1 MAGMDDIDIFDNPF
15 RDPVYEELGFIFDP
29 DRNQYFEVIQD
40 PEYGAMRRYYSPRD
54 REPVPEL
61 SDARIAFDEQLQR
74 EDMARYLAQIGELD
88 RLMSGRIAGRVSDA
102 DISRFRRFKK
112 RKPLY
117 KSGERVFGLPVEKF
131 EVMQAVGK
139 RSDESERKRI
149 NQLIRDMGFDPNASG
164 GVGSLEMD
172 LFRRS
177 Q

>member
-15 RDPVYEELGFIFDP
+15 RDPVYEELGFTFDP

-74 EDMARYLAQIGELD
+74 EDMARYLSQMGALD
-88 RLMSGRIAGRVSDA
+88 GLVGGVSDA
-102 DISRFRRFKK
+102 DMRRFGRSKSKK
-112 RKPLY
+112 MK
-117 KSGERVFGLPVEKF
+117 
-131 EVMQAVGK
+131 GK
-139 RSDESERKRI
+139 K
-149 NQLIRDMGFDPNASG
+149 IRDNKKLKAMKMARLMSEIGFDANANSGG

-177 Q
+177 R

>member
-1 MAGMDDIDIFDNPF
+1 VSGLDDIDIFDNPF

-74 EDMARYLAQIGELD
+74 EDMARYLSQMGALKGLV
-88 RLMSGRIAGRVSDA
+88 GGVSDA
-102 DISRFRRFKK
+102 DMSRFGRSKPKTMK
-112 RKPLY
+112 RKKMRDDKKL
-117 KSGERVFGLPVEKF
+117 
-131 EVMQAVGK
+131 QAMK
-139 RSDESERKRI
+139 MARLMNEI
-149 NQLIRDMGFDPNASG
+149 GFDANANSGG

-177 Q
+177 R

>member
-15 RDPVYEELGFIFDP
+15 RDPVYEELGFTFDP

-61 SDARIAFDEQLQR
+61 SDARMAFDEQLQR
-74 EDMARYLAQIGELD
+74 EDMARYLSQMDALKGLV
-88 RLMSGRIAGRVSDA
+88 GGVSDA
-102 DISRFRRFKK
+102 DMRRFGRSKPKTMKK
-112 RKPLY
+112 MQDNKKL
-117 KSGERVFGLPVEKF
+117 KSMKMARLMSDIGLD
-131 EVMQAVGK
+131 A
-139 RSDESERKRI
+139 
-149 NQLIRDMGFDPNASG
+149 NANSGG

-177 Q
+177 R

>member
-15 RDPVYEELGFIFDP
+15 RDPVYEELGFTFDP

-61 SDARIAFDEQLQR
+61 TDARIAFDEQLQR
-74 EDMARYLAQIGELD
+74 EDMARYLSQMDALKGLV
-88 RLMSGRIAGRVSDA
+88 GGVSDA
-102 DISRFRRFKK
+102 DMRRFGRSKPKTMKK
-112 RKPLY
+112 MQDNKKL
-117 KSGERVFGLPVEKF
+117 KSMKMARLMSDIGLD
-131 EVMQAVGK
+131 A
-139 RSDESERKRI
+139 
-149 NQLIRDMGFDPNASG
+149 NANSGG

-177 Q
+177 R

>member
-61 SDARIAFDEQLQR
+61 SDARIAFDKQLQR
-74 EDMARYLAQIGELD
+74 EDMARYLSQMGALD
-88 RLMSGRIAGRVSDA
+88 GSVGGVSDA
-102 DISRFRRFKK
+102 DISRFGRLKPKTMKSKK
-112 RKPLY
+112 
-117 KSGERVFGLPVEKF
+117 
-131 EVMQAVGK
+131 M
-139 RSDESERKRI
+139 
-149 NQLIRDMGFDPNASG
+149 RDNNKLKAMKMARLMNDIGFDANASG

-172 LFRRS
+172 FFRPSR
-177 Q
+177 

>member
-15 RDPVYEELGFIFDP
+15 RDPVYEELGFTFDP

-74 EDMARYLAQIGELD
+74 EDMARYLSQMGALD
-88 RLMSGRIAGRVSDA
+88 GLVGGVSDA
-102 DISRFRRFKK
+102 DMKLFNRSKPKTMK
-112 RKPLY
+112 RK
-117 KSGERVFGLPVEKF
+117 K
-131 EVMQAVGK
+131 MQGDKKLQAMK
-139 RSDESERKRI
+139 MARLMNDI
-149 NQLIRDMGFDPNASG
+149 GFDANANSGG

-177 Q
+177 R

>member
-15 RDPVYEELGFIFDP
+15 RDPVYEELGFTFDP

-61 SDARIAFDEQLQR
+61 SDARMAFDEQLQR
-74 EDMARYLAQIGELD
+74 EDMARYLSQMGALD
-88 RLMSGRIAGRVSDA
+88 GLVGGVSDA
-102 DISRFRRFKK
+102 DMSRFGRSKPKTMK
-112 RKPLY
+112 RKKMRDDKKL
-117 KSGERVFGLPVEKF
+117 
-131 EVMQAVGK
+131 QAMK
-139 RSDESERKRI
+139 MARLMNEI
-149 NQLIRDMGFDPNASG
+149 GFDANTNSGG

-177 Q
+177 R

>member
-1 MAGMDDIDIFDNPF
+1 MSNLDGIDIFDNPF

-61 SDARIAFDEQLQR
+61 SDARMAFDEQLQR
-74 EDMARYLAQIGELD
+74 EDMARYLSQMGALGGLV
-88 RLMSGRIAGRVSDA
+88 GGVSDA
-102 DISRFRRFKK
+102 DMSRFGRLKAKTMKNKK
-112 RKPLY
+112 MRDDKKL
-117 KSGERVFGLPVEKF
+117 KASQMARL
-131 EVMQAVGK
+131 M
-139 RSDESERKRI
+139 SEI
-149 NQLIRDMGFDPNASG
+149 GFDPNASG

-177 Q
+177 R

>member
-15 RDPVYEELGFIFDP
+15 RDPVYEELGFTFDP

-61 SDARIAFDEQLQR
+61 TDARIAFDEQLQR
-74 EDMARYLAQIGELD
+74 EDMARYLSQMDALKGLV
-88 RLMSGRIAGRVSDA
+88 GGVSDA
-102 DISRFRRFKK
+102 DMRSFGRSKPKTMKK
-112 RKPLY
+112 MQDNKKL
-117 KSGERVFGLPVEKF
+117 KSMKMARLMSDIGLD
-131 EVMQAVGK
+131 A
-139 RSDESERKRI
+139 
-149 NQLIRDMGFDPNASG
+149 NANSGG

-177 Q
+177 R